1 LKVSHSIITL
11 KLSKRLKRA
20 FKTLRAKGEKMKAR
34 TTNCIE
40 CRKAVY
46 KEAETAYI
54 KEQYRYFSDSAYSMA
69 VFAVCGVL
77 TAMVRRGRTKQYI
90 QQLYKDMCFVFAT
103 PEMFGKQITMT
114 DIMHS
119 FEEEY
124 GIDWKKLEVH
134 IESEKHY
141 LTGVR
146 KAVKANEQ

>member
-1 LKVSHSIITL
+1 MK
-11 KLSKRLKRA
+11 SKIKD
-20 FKTLRAKGEKMKAR
+20 
-34 TTNCIE
+34 CIA
-40 CRKAVY
+40 CRKAIY

-90 QQLYKDMCFVFAT
+90 QQLYNDMCLVFST
-103 PEMFGKQITMT
+103 PEMFGKQISMT
-114 DIMHS
+114 DIMHTL
-119 FEEEY
+119 EKEY

-134 IESEKHY
+134 LESEKHY

-146 KAVKANEQ
+146 KEVKNNEQ

>member
-1 LKVSHSIITL
+1 MKSKITD
-11 KLSKRLKRA
+11 
-20 FKTLRAKGEKMKAR
+20 
-34 TTNCIE
+34 CIT
-40 CRKAVY
+40 CRKKIY
-46 KEAETAYI
+46 KEAEEAYL
-54 KEQYRYFSDSAYSMA
+54 KHEYAFFSDSARSFA

-90 QQLYKDMCFVFAT
+90 QNLYKDMCLLFST
-103 PEMFGKQITMT
+103 PEMFGKQISMT
-114 DIMHS
+114 DIMHTLES
-119 FEEEY
+119 EY

>member
-1 LKVSHSIITL
+1 MK
-11 KLSKRLKRA
+11 SKIKD
-20 FKTLRAKGEKMKAR
+20 
-34 TTNCIE
+34 CIA
-40 CRKAVY
+40 CRKAIY

-77 TAMVRRGRTKQYI
+77 TAMIRRRRTKRYI
-90 QQLYKDMCFVFAT
+90 QQLYKEMCFVFST
-103 PEMFGKQITMT
+103 PEMFGKQISMT

-119 FEEEY
+119 LEKEY

-146 KAVKANEQ
+146 KAVKANES

>member
-1 LKVSHSIITL
+1 MGEIYMK
-11 KLSKRLKRA
+11 SKIKD
-20 FKTLRAKGEKMKAR
+20 
-34 TTNCIE
+34 CIA
-40 CRKAVY
+40 CRKAIY

-90 QQLYKDMCFVFAT
+90 QQLYNDMCIVFST
-103 PEMFGKQITMT
+103 PEMFGKQISMT
-114 DIMHS
+114 DIMHTL
-119 FEEEY
+119 EKEY

-134 IESEKHY
+134 LESEKHY

-146 KAVKANEQ
+146 KEVKNNEQ

>member
-1 LKVSHSIITL
+1 MKSKITDCII
-11 KLSKRLKRA
+11 
-20 FKTLRAKGEKMKAR
+20 
-34 TTNCIE
+34 

-54 KEQYRYFSDSAYSMA
+54 KEQYRFFRDSAYSMA

-90 QQLYKDMCFVFAT
+90 QNLYKDMCLLFST
-103 PEMFGKQITMT
+103 PEMFGKQISMT
-114 DIMHS
+114 DIMHTLES
-119 FEEEY
+119 EY

>member
-11 KLSKRLKRA
+11 KLSKRLNRA

-34 TTNCIE
+34 TTNCVE

-54 KEQYRYFSDSAYSMA
+54 KEQYRFFKDSAYSMA
-69 VFAVCGVL
+69 CFAVCGVL

-90 QQLYKDMCFVFAT
+90 QNLYKDMCLLFST
-103 PEMFGKQITMT
+103 PEMFGKQISMT
-114 DIMHS
+114 DIMHTLES
-119 FEEEY
+119 EY

>member
-1 LKVSHSIITL
+1 MQI
-11 KLSKRLKRA
+11 
-20 FKTLRAKGEKMKAR
+20 FGGYNMKSR
-34 TTNCIE
+34 TANCIE
-40 CRKAVY
+40 CRKQVY

-54 KEQYRYFSDSAYSMA
+54 KEQYRFFRDSAYSMA

-90 QQLYKDMCFVFAT
+90 QQLYKDMCLLFST
-103 PEMFGKQITMT
+103 PEMFGKQISMT
-114 DIMHS
+114 DIMHTLES
-119 FEEEY
+119 EY